1 MDPFVG
7 NWRLVDTQNYDNY
20 MRELG
25 VDFATRQVGNVTK
38 PNTIIKLD
46 GDNVILQTKSTYRNT
61 EIIFQ
66 LDKPFNEHTSDNR
79 DCKKRMNSLDLSVLK
94 RQLYHWKVKNWSRFR
109 SGMESKQHLP
119 EKSRMI
125 NSYWPLLFFLL
136 SETSE
141 IGYAK
146 PLPGCSCF

>member
-79 DCKKRMNSLDLSVLK
+79 DCKGGRQWHNGNVTGLEAQANATTAEFKF

-125 NSYWPLLFFLL
+125 NSY
-136 SETSE
+136 
-141 IGYAK
+141 
-146 PLPGCSCF
+146 

>member
-79 DCKKRMNSLDLSVLK
+79 DCKTVISLEGEKLVQIQKWDGKQTTLTREIKDDKLILASLVLPTE
-94 RQLYHWKVKNWSRFR
+94 RDQ
-109 SGMESKQHLP
+109 
-119 EKSRMI
+119 
-125 NSYWPLLFFLL
+125 
-136 SETSE
+136 
-141 IGYAK
+141 
-146 PLPGCSCF
+146 

>member
-1 MDPFVG
+1 MSLTLCHGSYHRPATSKRGSNGSGVCRLQWGRRPFAFLLPSI
-7 NWRLVDTQNYDNY
+7 NINNHH
-20 MRELG
+20 
-25 VDFATRQVGNVTK
+25 
-38 PNTIIKLD
+38 
-46 GDNVILQTKSTYRNT
+46 S
-61 EIIFQ
+61 
-66 LDKPFNEHTSDNR
+66 
-79 DCKKRMNSLDLSVLK
+79 

>member
-79 DCKKRMNSLDLSVLK
+79 DCKTVISLEGEKLVQIQKWDGKQTTLTREIKDDKLILTLVLNDVVSV
-94 RQLYHWKVKNWSRFR
+94 R
-109 SGMESKQHLP
+109 SYERESK
-119 EKSRMI
+119 
-125 NSYWPLLFFLL
+125 
-136 SETSE
+136 
-141 IGYAK
+141 
-146 PLPGCSCF
+146 

>member
-79 DCKKRMNSLDLSVLK
+79 DCK
-94 RQLYHWKVKNWSRFR
+94 LYHWKVKNWSRFR

>member
-1 MDPFVG
+1 MEPFVG

-46 GDNVILQTKSTYRNT
+46 GDNVIIQTKSTYRNT

-79 DCKKRMNSLDLSVLK
+79 DCKTVVSLEGDKLVQIQK
-94 RQLYHWKVKNWSRFR
+94 WD
-109 SGMESKQHLP
+109 GKQ
-119 EKSRMI
+119 
-125 NSYWPLLFFLL
+125 
-136 SETSE
+136 TSITRE
-141 IGYAK
+141 IKDDKLIMTLILNDVVSIRTHEREGA
-146 PLPGCSCF
+146 

>member
-1 MDPFVG
+1 MDK
-7 NWRLVDTQNYDNY
+7 NKRNKNIASQK
-20 MRELG
+20 G

-79 DCKKRMNSLDLSVLK
+79 DCKTVISLEGEKLVQIQKWDGKQTTLTREIKDDKLILTLVLNDVVSV
-94 RQLYHWKVKNWSRFR
+94 R
-109 SGMESKQHLP
+109 SYERESK
-119 EKSRMI
+119 
-125 NSYWPLLFFLL
+125 
-136 SETSE
+136 
-141 IGYAK
+141 
-146 PLPGCSCF
+146 